1 MRRLKRMIQKS
12 VSFTL
17 TDRLCERYNTAVDKR
32 EDGFAVF
39 PNGDVCVLHDL
50 N

>member
-1 MRRLKRMIQKS
+1 MDS
-12 VSFTL
+12 Y
-17 TDRLCERYNTAVDKR
+17 DYNTAVDKR